1 MGRTFTGAPQSFV
14 SHGSLYLICSN
25 MGVQSYPMTVV
36 LDTTIR
42 RDALRG
48 RGALSNA
55 VGRYERQTRT
65 LLDDGW
71 DRSTGQPSVAKAPGR
86 ATAKNVVP
94 AAFMDDGRDDGWRA
108 DDNAPPP
115 IRTEVVLDATRSII
129 ARNKS
134 PDISFDQSI
143 NPYRGCEHGCIYCFA
158 RPTHAYLGLSPGVDF
173 ESRLFAK
180 PDAARLLAKELSAPG
195 YVPRVIAMGTNTDP
209 YQPLEKQMRITRSI
223 LEVLRDFRHPVAI
236 VTKSPLILRDLDI
249 LSEMAAMGLAK
260 AALSITTLDRKL
272 ARAMEPRAGT
282 PSRRLQAIQ
291 GLADAG
297 VPAGVM
303 FAPAIPALNDH
314 EMEAVLSAAA
324 GHGARSAGYV
334 LLRLPLEI
342 KDLFRE
348 WLETNAP
355 GRARH
360 VMTLVRQMRGG
371 KDYDAAWNTRMKG
384 TGPYAEM
391 MARRFHMAVRKQGL
405 NRPAPPLAIHSFR
418 RPARIGDQ
426 LALF

>member
-1 MGRTFTGAPQSFV
+1 
-14 SHGSLYLICSN
+14 
-25 MGVQSYPMTVV
+25 MTIV

-42 RDALRG
+42 RETLHG

-55 VGRYERQTRT
+55 SGRYEKQTRI
-65 LLDDGW
+65 LVDDGW
-71 DRSTGQPSVAKAPGR
+71 
-86 ATAKNVVP
+86 
-94 AAFMDDGRDDGWRA
+94 DDGWRA
-108 DDNAPPP
+108 EDETPPRL
-115 IRTEVVLDATRSII
+115 RTEVIQDATRTII

-158 RPTHAYLGLSPGVDF
+158 RPSHAWLGMSPGADF

-180 PDAARLLAKELSAPG
+180 PNAAQLLAKELSAPG

-209 YQPLEKQMRITRSI
+209 YQPLEKKMRITRSL
-223 LEVLRDFRHPVAI
+223 LEVLRDFQHPVAI

-249 LSEMAAMGLAK
+249 LSDMAAKGLAK
-260 AALSITTLDRKL
+260 AALSVTTLDRRL
-272 ARAMEPRAGT
+272 ARMMEPRAGT
-282 PSRRLQAIQ
+282 PARRLQAIK
-291 GLADAG
+291 GLSEAG
-297 VPAGVM
+297 IPAGVM

-314 EMEAVLSAAA
+314 EMEAVLTAAREA
-324 GHGARSAGYV
+324 GARSAGYV

-348 WLETNAP
+348 WLEANVP
-355 GRARH
+355 DRARH

-371 KDYDAAWNTRMKG
+371 KDYDAAWNTRMRG

-391 MARRFHMAVRKQGL
+391 MARRFHMTAKRLEL
-405 NRPAPPLAIHSFR
+405 NQLQPPLNINSFR
-418 RPARIGDQ
+418 RPTRLGDQ
-426 LALF
+426 LRLF

>member
-1 MGRTFTGAPQSFV
+1 
-14 SHGSLYLICSN
+14 
-25 MGVQSYPMTVV
+25 MTIV

-42 RDALRG
+42 QERLRG
-48 RGALSNA
+48 RAAVSNA
-55 VGRYERQTRT
+55 VGRYERYARV
-65 LLDDGW
+65 LADDGW
-71 DRSTGQPSVAKAPGR
+71 SNSRAAPAMPIG
-86 ATAKNVVP
+86 
-94 AAFMDDGRDDGWRA
+94 
-108 DDNAPPP
+108 APPEAEFWEDDSLP
-115 IRTEVVLDATRSII
+115 PLRTQVTLDSTRTII
-129 ARNKS
+129 ARNQS

-158 RPTHAYLGLSPGVDF
+158 RPTHAYLGMSPGVDF

-180 PDAARLLAKELSAPG
+180 PDAAKLLARELAAPG
-195 YVPRVIAMGTNTDP
+195 YVPKTVAIGTNTDP
-209 YQPLEKQMRITRSI
+209 YQPVERTMRITRSI

-249 LSEMAAMGLAK
+249 LSEMATMGLAK

-282 PSRRLQAIQ
+282 PSRRLQAIRT
-291 GLADAG
+291 LADAG

-314 EMEAVLSAAA
+314 EMEAVLAAA
-324 GHGARSAGYV
+324 KEAGARSAGYV

-348 WLETNAP
+348 WLEVNAP
-355 GRARH
+355 DRAKH
-360 VMTLVRQMRGG
+360 VMTLVRSMRGG
-371 KDYDAAWNTRMKG
+371 KDYDPNWNTRMKG

-391 MARRFHMAVRKQGL
+391 MARRFHMAVRRLGL
-405 NRPAPPLAIHSFR
+405 NEPSRPLDLGQFR
-418 RPARIGDQ
+418 RPPRSGDQ